1 MTAEELRQLG
11 PDELRV
17 KEKEMREQLARLR
30 FQLAAGQTESVKKLR
45 GLRKDIARLLSVR
58 REHILRGTNGGKQEA
73 PQAARRAGGERADG
87 QDHRG
92 QGPPP
97 RPAPLLQAGG
107 AGAQKVLRPRRA
119 EPVPR
124 E

>member
-1 MTAEELRQLG
+1 MTAEELRQLS

-58 REHILRGTNGGKQEA
+58 REREVRESHV
-73 PQAARRAGGERADG
+73 G
-87 QDHRG
+87 QR
-92 QGPPP
+92 
-97 RPAPLLQAGG
+97 
-107 AGAQKVLRPRRA
+107 
-119 EPVPR
+119 
-124 E
+124 